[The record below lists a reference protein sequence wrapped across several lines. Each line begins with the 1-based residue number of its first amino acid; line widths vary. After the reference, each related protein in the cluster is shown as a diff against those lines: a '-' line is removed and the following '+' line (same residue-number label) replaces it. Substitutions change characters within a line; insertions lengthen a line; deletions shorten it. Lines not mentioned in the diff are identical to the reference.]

1 MSNTSTISASEP
13 RSGGP
18 LKRWVWILT
27 FIAFLGYLPFVL
39 TDRAAFGVALSNMQL
54 LNLGLSQVNL
64 MLIAML
70 GALSLNYLTGSAGL
84 ISIGHAA
91 FYAVGAM
98 TAAITGSQW
107 GWPFPLVLLSAGLGG
122 AFAGFLAGLPSLR
135 VRGLYFVLS
144 TMAMHYI
151 VFFVFLEYQFKF
163 FDVVGI
169 PFNTPKLGSL
179 ELNTPLR
186 WYFFLVPVV
195 ALVYWGLRNS
205 LRSREGRVMMAMRD
219 HELATTS
226 VGVDVRILRLKAFAF
241 SSAIAGVAGA
251 LYAYYLSNATA
262 ETFGINF
269 AIQFIA
275 MIIIGGMGSLW
286 GSLVGAALW
295 LLLPSIITGFASQ
308 AGDSTGLVRLLL
320 VENKAQLVQLIF
332 GMMVILLL
340 IFVPGGIAGMGR
352 QLRNL
357 MAVKKEHQ

>member
-1 MSNTSTISASEP
+1 
-13 RSGGP
+13 
-18 LKRWVWILT
+18 
-27 FIAFLGYLPFVL
+27 
-39 TDRAAFGVALSNMQL
+39 
-54 LNLGLSQVNL
+54 
-64 MLIAML
+64 
-70 GALSLNYLTGSAGL
+70 
-84 ISIGHAA
+84 
-91 FYAVGAM
+91 
-98 TAAITGSQW
+98 
-107 GWPFPLVLLSAGLGG
+107 
-122 AFAGFLAGLPSLR
+122 
-135 VRGLYFVLS
+135 
-144 TMAMHYI
+144 
-151 VFFVFLEYQFKF
+151 
-163 FDVVGI
+163 
-169 PFNTPKLGSL
+169 
-179 ELNTPLR
+179 
-186 WYFFLVPVV
+186 
-195 ALVYWGLRNS
+195 
-205 LRSREGRVMMAMRD
+205 MMAMRD